1 MQKTLAKTYFI
12 GFYPKLIPFEELKT
26 LPYLMTE
33 PVVTTTTT
41 TKLELAK
48 GEGKQNIL
56 TLASDG
62 FWDHVSNEQ
71 AVKLVRVWMESRGS
85 RKEGVVGDKN
95 AKIDRIDE
103 EM

>member
-1 MQKTLAKTYFI
+1 LQKTLAKTYFI

-26 LPYLMTE
+26 LPYLMAE
-33 PVVTTTTT
+33 PVVTT
-41 TKLELAK
+41 KLELGK

-62 FWDHVSNEQ
+62 FWDHISNEQ
-71 AVKLVRVWMESRGS
+71 AVKLARVWMESRGS
-85 RKEGVVGDKN
+85 GKEGVVGDKN